1 MIRRMKLVRQFISLD
16 KSAGIVGKTRVKVFY
31 LNDPESKKEYERILN
46 TEEYEIINESPPST
60 DKIGRVF
67 VFLKWLELNE

>member
-1 MIRRMKLVRQFISLD
+1 MARQFISLD
-16 KSAGIVGKTRVKVFY
+16 KSTGVVGKTRVKVFY

-46 TEEYEIINESPPST
+46 TEECEIISESPPST

-67 VFLKWLELNE
+67 VFLKWIELSE